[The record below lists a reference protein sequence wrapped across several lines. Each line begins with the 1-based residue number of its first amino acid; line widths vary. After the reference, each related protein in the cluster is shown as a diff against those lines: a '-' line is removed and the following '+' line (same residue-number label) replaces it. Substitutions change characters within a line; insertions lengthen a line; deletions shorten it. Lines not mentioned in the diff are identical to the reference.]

1 MAEAIKACR
10 VLGIDYQSRDE
21 KAPSKRHVAPYG
33 LLTGLR
39 RYPVAR
45 QQDDPTGS
53 IRLYVVEKI
62 KDAHVS
68 NEPFD
73 RDAAFNSVQS
83 ASTLTRRPP
92 NCQPVFGLRRL
103 CDNWVPE
110 TGSQRLGVW
119 APPYAQRL

>member
-68 NEPFD
+68 NESFD
-73 RDAAFNSVQS
+73 RDAAFNLQEPAGVCQS
-83 ASTLTRRPP
+83 RFRR
-92 NCQPVFGLRRL
+92 VS
-103 CDNWVPE
+103 E
-110 TGSQRLGVW
+110 
-119 APPYAQRL
+119 